1 MVVSMAAGAERR
13 ARGSFR
19 ILATGSN
26 LTAATR
32 HHAIT
37 PSRRY
42 AITANRLDRLD
53 RLDREIPGGAVHL
66 EYTPEQQQLRTELR
80 AYFAELV
87 PEDVYAR
94 YEDPAAQKRFYR
106 ETIRRL
112 GADGWLG
119 VGWPKEYGGRGMT
132 PMDQFIFFDEAAQAV
147 VPLPLMALNTVG
159 PTIMQFG
166 TDEQKAYF
174 LPRILAGEIDF
185 AIGYSEPDAGTDLA
199 ALTCKAV
206 REGDEETGT
215 YVVNGQ
221 KIWTTNGDTA
231 DWVWLAVRT
240 DPDAPAHKGIT
251 MLLVPTSDP
260 GYSCTLINTLASHD
274 TTASYYEDIRV
285 PAARRVG
292 QENKG
297 WRLITNQL
305 NHERVTLAAH
315 GTMAIRALH
324 DVQRWAASTKLAD
337 GRRVIDL
344 SWVRGRLARTHAR
357 LDAMK
362 LLNWQMVNAVES
374 GTLTPQDASAVKVYG
389 SEARRDA
396 YAWLMEIVGA
406 AGPLKDG
413 SAGAVLHGELERGYR
428 SAVIFTFGGGNNEIQ
443 REIISWIGLGMPR
456 VRR

>member
-1 MVVSMAAGAERR
+1 M
-13 ARGSFR
+13 
-19 ILATGSN
+19 
-26 LTAATR
+26 
-32 HHAIT
+32 
-37 PSRRY
+37 
-42 AITANRLDRLD
+42 
-53 RLDREIPGGAVHL
+53 HL
-66 EYTPEQQQLRTELR
+66 EYTPEQQRLRAELR
-80 AYFAELV
+80 DYFAGLV
-87 PEDVYAR
+87 PDNAYAR
-94 YEDPAAQKRFYR
+94 HDDPAARKDFYR
-106 ETIRRL
+106 RTIRTL
-112 GADGWLG
+112 GADRWLG
-119 VGWPKEYGGRGMT
+119 IGWPAEFGGRGMT
-132 PMDQFIFFDEAAQAV
+132 PMAQFIFFDEAAQAG

-174 LPRILAGEIDF
+174 LPKILAGEIDF

-199 ALTCKAV
+199 ALKTRAV
-206 REGDEETGT
+206 RDGDT

-240 DPDAPAHKGIT
+240 DPDAPPHKGIS
-251 MLLVPTSDP
+251 MLLVPTADP
-260 GYSCTLINTLASHD
+260 GYSCTVINTLASHD
-274 TTASYYEDIRV
+274 TTASYYDDVRV
-285 PAARRVG
+285 PVTRRVG
-292 QENKG
+292 EENKG
-297 WRLITNQL
+297 WRLITTQL

-324 DVQRWAASTKLAD
+324 DVQRWAADTKLSD

-344 SWVRGRLARTHAR
+344 GWVRGRLARVHTR

-362 LLNWQMVNAVES
+362 LLNWRMVDAVQR

-396 YAWLMEIVGA
+396 YAWLMEVTAA
-406 AGPLKDG
+406 AGPLKEG

>member
-1 MVVSMAAGAERR
+1 M
-13 ARGSFR
+13 
-19 ILATGSN
+19 
-26 LTAATR
+26 
-32 HHAIT
+32 H
-37 PSRRY
+37 
-42 AITANRLDRLD
+42 LD
-53 RLDREIPGGAVHL
+53 H
-66 EYTPEQQQLRTELR
+66 TPEQQRLRTELR

-87 PEDVYAR
+87 PDNVYAR
-94 YEDPAAQKRFYR
+94 YADPAAQKRFYR
-106 ETIRRL
+106 ATIRRL

-119 VGWPKEYGGRGMT
+119 VGWPEEYGGRGMT
-132 PMDQFIFFDEAAQAV
+132 AMEQFIFFDEAAQAG

-159 PTIMQFG
+159 PTIMRYG

-174 LPRILAGEIDF
+174 LPRVLSGEIDF

-199 ALTCKAV
+199 SLRTRAM
-206 REGDEETGT
+206 RDGDE
-215 YVVNGQ
+215 YVVTGQ

-240 DPDAPAHKGIT
+240 DPEAPPHKGIT

-260 GYSCTLINTLASHD
+260 GYSCTVIRTLASHD

-285 PAARRVG
+285 PVSRRVG
-292 QENKG
+292 EENEG

-324 DVQRWAASTKLAD
+324 DVQRWARETKLAD
-337 GRRVIDL
+337 GRRVADL
-344 SWVRGRLARTHAR
+344 SWVRRLLARTHVR
-357 LDAMK
+357 LDALK
-362 LLNWQMVNAVES
+362 LLNWQMVTAVQD

-396 YAWLMEIVGA
+396 YAWLMEIVAA
-406 AGPLKDG
+406 AGPLKEG

-443 REIISWIGLGMPR
+443 REIISWLGLRMPR

>member
-1 MVVSMAAGAERR
+1 M
-13 ARGSFR
+13 
-19 ILATGSN
+19 
-26 LTAATR
+26 
-32 HHAIT
+32 
-37 PSRRY
+37 
-42 AITANRLDRLD
+42 
-53 RLDREIPGGAVHL
+53 HL
-66 EYTPEQQQLRTELR
+66 EYTPEQQQLRAELR

-87 PEDVYAR
+87 PQDERAR
-94 YEDPAAQKRFYR
+94 HTDPAAQKRFYR
-106 ETIRRL
+106 KTIRRL

-119 VGWPKEYGGRGMT
+119 VGWPVEYGGRGMSAVE
-132 PMDQFIFFDEAAQAV
+132 QFIFFDEAAQAA

-159 PTIMQFG
+159 PTLMRFG
-166 TDEQKAYF
+166 TDEQKACF
-174 LPRILAGEIDF
+174 LPRILSGEIDF

-199 ALTCKAV
+199 ALKCRAV

-240 DPDAPAHKGIT
+240 DPAAPPHKGIT
-251 MLLVPTSDP
+251 LLLVPTSDP
-260 GYSCTLINTLASHD
+260 GYSCTLITTLASHD
-274 TTASYYEDIRV
+274 TTASHYEDVRV
-285 PAARRVG
+285 PASRRVG
-292 QENKG
+292 RENEG

-324 DVQRWAASTKLAD
+324 DVQRWAAGTKLAD

-344 SWVRGRLARTHAR
+344 PWVRSRLARTHVR

-362 LLNWQMVNAVES
+362 LMNWQMVSAVQD
-374 GTLTPQDASAVKVYG
+374 GVLTPQDASAVKVYG

-396 YAWLMEIVGA
+396 YAWLMEVVAA
-406 AGPLKDG
+406 AGPLKEG
-413 SAGAVLHGELERGYR
+413 SAGAVLRGELERGYR
-428 SAVIFTFGGGNNEIQ
+428 SAVVFTFGGGNNEIQ
-443 REIISWIGLGMPR
+443 REIIAWIGLGMPR

>member
-1 MVVSMAAGAERR
+1 MH
-13 ARGSFR
+13 
-19 ILATGSN
+19 LA
-26 LTAATR
+26 
-32 HHAIT
+32 
-37 PSRRY
+37 
-42 AITANRLDRLD
+42 
-53 RLDREIPGGAVHL
+53 
-66 EYTPEQQQLRTELR
+66 YTPEQQRLRAELR
-80 AYFAELV
+80 AYFATLV
-87 PEDVYAR
+87 PDNVYAR
-94 YEDPAAQKRFYR
+94 YAEPAAQKRFYR
-106 ETIRRL
+106 DTVRRL

-119 VGWPKEYGGRGMT
+119 VGWPEEYGGRGLT
-132 PMDQFIFFDEAAQAV
+132 PMEQFIFFDEAAQAG

-159 PTIMQFG
+159 PTIMRFG
-166 TDEQKAYF
+166 TEEQKARF
-174 LPRILAGEIDF
+174 LPGILSGKIDF
-185 AIGYSEPDAGTDLA
+185 AIGYSEPEAGTDLA
-199 ALTCKAV
+199 ALRTRAV
-206 REGDEETGT
+206 REGDT

-240 DPDAPAHKGIT
+240 DPDAPPHKGIT
-251 MLLVPTSDP
+251 MLLVPTGDP

-274 TTASYYEDIRV
+274 TAASHYENIRV
-285 PAARRVG
+285 PVSHRVG
-292 QENKG
+292 EENQG

-324 DVQRWAASTKLAD
+324 DVQRWAAGTKLAD

-344 SWVRGRLARTHAR
+344 GWVRALLARTHTR

-362 LLNWQMVNAVES
+362 LLNWQMVTAVQE

-396 YAWLMEIVGA
+396 YAWLMEVVGS
-406 AGPLKDG
+406 AGALKEG

-443 REIISWIGLGMPR
+443 REIIAWIGLGMPR

>member
-1 MVVSMAAGAERR
+1 M
-13 ARGSFR
+13 
-19 ILATGSN
+19 
-26 LTAATR
+26 
-32 HHAIT
+32 
-37 PSRRY
+37 
-42 AITANRLDRLD
+42 
-53 RLDREIPGGAVHL
+53 HL
-66 EYTPEQQQLRTELR
+66 EYTPEQQQLRAELR
-80 AYFAELV
+80 SYFADLI
-87 PEDVYAR
+87 PDDATAR
-94 YEDPAAQKRFYR
+94 HTDPAAQKRFYR

-112 GADGWLG
+112 GTDGWLG
-119 VGWPKEYGGRGMT
+119 VGWPEEYGGRGLT
-132 PMDQFIFFDEAAQAV
+132 PMEQYVFFDEAAQAN

-159 PTIMQFG
+159 PTIMRYG

-174 LPRILAGEIDF
+174 LPRILSGELDF

-199 ALTCKAV
+199 ALKTRAV
-206 REGDEETGT
+206 RDGDT

-240 DPDAPAHKGIT
+240 DPDAPPHKGIT

-274 TTASYYEDIRV
+274 TTASYYENIRV
-285 PAARRVG
+285 PVSRRVG
-292 QENKG
+292 EENKG

-315 GTMAIRALH
+315 GTMAVRALH
-324 DVQRWAASTKLAD
+324 DVQRWAMDTKLAD

-344 SWVRGRLARTHAR
+344 NWVRGRLARTHTR

-362 LLNWQMVNAVES
+362 LLNWQMVTALQN

-396 YAWLMEIVGA
+396 YGWLMEIVGS
-406 AGPLKDG
+406 AGPLKEG
-413 SAGAVLHGELERGYR
+413 SAGEVLHGELERGYR

>member
-1 MVVSMAAGAERR
+1 M
-13 ARGSFR
+13 
-19 ILATGSN
+19 
-26 LTAATR
+26 
-32 HHAIT
+32 H
-37 PSRRY
+37 
-42 AITANRLDRLD
+42 LD
-53 RLDREIPGGAVHL
+53 H
-66 EYTPEQQQLRTELR
+66 TPEQQRLRTELR

-87 PEDVYAR
+87 PDTAR
-94 YEDPAAQKRFYR
+94 ARHADPAEQKRFYR

-112 GADGWLG
+112 GADGRLG
-119 VGWPKEYGGRGMT
+119 MGWPKAYGGHGLTAME
-132 PMDQFIFFDEAAQAV
+132 QFIFFDEAAQAG

-159 PTIMQFG
+159 PTIMRFG

-174 LPRILAGEIDF
+174 LPRILSGEIDF

-199 ALTCKAV
+199 ALRTRAV
-206 REGDEETGT
+206 RDGDD

-240 DPDAPAHKGIT
+240 DPAAPAHKGIT

-260 GYSCTLINTLASHD
+260 GYSCTLINTLAGHD
-274 TTASYYEDIRV
+274 TTASYYENVRV
-285 PAARRVG
+285 PVSRRVG
-292 QENKG
+292 PENLG

-315 GTMAIRALH
+315 GTMAVRALH
-324 DVQRWAASTKLAD
+324 DVQRWAGETKLAD

-344 SWVRGRLARTHAR
+344 PWVRRRLAQTHVR
-357 LDAMK
+357 LDALK
-362 LLNWQMVNAVES
+362 LLNWQMVQAVQD

-396 YAWLMEIVGA
+396 YAWLMEIVA
-406 AGPLKDG
+406 APAALKEG

-443 REIISWIGLGMPR
+443 REIISWTGLGMPR

>member
-1 MVVSMAAGAERR
+1 M
-13 ARGSFR
+13 
-19 ILATGSN
+19 
-26 LTAATR
+26 
-32 HHAIT
+32 H
-37 PSRRY
+37 
-42 AITANRLDRLD
+42 LD
-53 RLDREIPGGAVHL
+53 H
-66 EYTPEQQQLRTELR
+66 TPEQQRLRTELR

-87 PEDVYAR
+87 PDNAYAR
-94 YEDPAAQKRFYR
+94 YTDPAEQKRFYR
-106 ETIRRL
+106 ATIRRL

-119 VGWPKEYGGRGMT
+119 VGWPEEYGGRGLTAME
-132 PMDQFIFFDEAAQAV
+132 QFIFFDEAAQAG

-159 PTIMQFG
+159 PTIMRYG

-174 LPRILAGEIDF
+174 LPRVLSGEIDF
-185 AIGYSEPDAGTDLA
+185 AIGYSEPGAGTDLA
-199 ALTCKAV
+199 SLRTRAV
-206 REGDEETGT
+206 REGDE

-240 DPDAPAHKGIT
+240 DPGAPPHKGIT

-260 GYSCTLINTLASHD
+260 GYSCTLIRTLASHD
-274 TTASYYEDIRV
+274 TTASYYENVRV
-285 PAARRVG
+285 PVSRRVG
-292 QENKG
+292 AENEG

-324 DVQRWAASTKLAD
+324 DVRRWTLETKLAD
-337 GRRVIDL
+337 GRRVADL
-344 SWVRGRLARTHAR
+344 PWVRRLLARTHTR
-357 LDAMK
+357 LDALK
-362 LLNWQMVNAVES
+362 LLNWQMVTAVQD

-396 YAWLMEIVGA
+396 YAWLMEILAA
-406 AGPLKDG
+406 AGPLKEG
-413 SAGAVLHGELERGYR
+413 SAGTVLHGELERGYR

-443 REIISWIGLGMPR
+443 REIISWLGLGMPR

>member
-1 MVVSMAAGAERR
+1 M
-13 ARGSFR
+13 
-19 ILATGSN
+19 
-26 LTAATR
+26 
-32 HHAIT
+32 H
-37 PSRRY
+37 
-42 AITANRLDRLD
+42 LD
-53 RLDREIPGGAVHL
+53 H
-66 EYTPEQQQLRTELR
+66 TPEQQRLRTELR
-80 AYFAELV
+80 AYFAGLV
-87 PEDVYAR
+87 PDHAAAR
-94 YEDPAAQKRFYR
+94 FADPAAQKRFYR
-106 ETIRRL
+106 DTIRRL
-112 GADGWLG
+112 GADRWLG
-119 VGWPKEYGGRGMT
+119 VGWPEEYGGRGLTAME
-132 PMDQFIFFDEAAQAV
+132 QFIFFDEAAQAG

-159 PTIMQFG
+159 PTLMRFG

-174 LPRILAGEIDF
+174 LPRILSGEIDF

-199 ALTCKAV
+199 SLKTRAV
-206 REGDEETGT
+206 RDGDE

-240 DPDAPAHKGIT
+240 DPGAPPHRGIT

-260 GYSCTLINTLASHD
+260 GYSCTVINTLASHD

-285 PAARRVG
+285 PVSRRVG
-292 QENKG
+292 AENQG

-315 GTMAIRALH
+315 GTTAIRALH
-324 DVQRWAASTKLAD
+324 DVQRWAAGTKLAD

-344 SWVRGRLARTHAR
+344 SWVRNRLARTHAE

-362 LLNWQMVNAVES
+362 LLNWRMVNAVQDGS
-374 GTLTPQDASAVKVYG
+374 LTPQDASAVKVYG

-396 YAWLMEIVGA
+396 YAWLMEIVAA
-406 AGPLKDG
+406 AGPLKEG

>member
-1 MVVSMAAGAERR
+1 M
-13 ARGSFR
+13 
-19 ILATGSN
+19 
-26 LTAATR
+26 
-32 HHAIT
+32 
-37 PSRRY
+37 
-42 AITANRLDRLD
+42 
-53 RLDREIPGGAVHL
+53 HL
-66 EYTPEQQQLRTELR
+66 EYTPEQQRLRTELR
-80 AYFAELV
+80 TYFAQLV
-87 PEDVYAR
+87 PEGAYTRHA
-94 YEDPAAQKRFYR
+94 DPAAQKRFYR
-106 ETIRRL
+106 TTIRRL

-119 VGWPKEYGGRGMT
+119 VGWPKEYGGRGLT
-132 PMDQFIFFDEAAQAV
+132 AIEQFVFFDEAAQAG

-166 TDEQKAYF
+166 TEEQKAYF
-174 LPRILAGEIDF
+174 LPRILSGELDF

-199 ALTCKAV
+199 SLKTRAV
-206 REGDEETGT
+206 RDGDH

-240 DPDAPAHKGIT
+240 DPDAPPHKGIT
-251 MLLVPTSDP
+251 MLLVPTTEP

-274 TTASYYEDIRV
+274 TTASYYENIRV
-285 PAARRVG
+285 PVSRRVG
-292 QENKG
+292 EENKG

-315 GTMAIRALH
+315 GTMAIRSLH
-324 DVQRWAASTKLAD
+324 NVQRWAMETKLAD

-344 SWVRGRLARTHAR
+344 PWVRRRLAQTHTR
-357 LDAMK
+357 LDALK
-362 LLNWQMVNAVES
+362 LLNWRMVSALQE

-396 YAWLMEIVGA
+396 YAWLMEIVAA
-406 AGPLKDG
+406 AGALKEG
-413 SAGAVLHGELERGYR
+413 SAGTVLHGELERGYR

>member
-1 MVVSMAAGAERR
+1 M
-13 ARGSFR
+13 
-19 ILATGSN
+19 
-26 LTAATR
+26 
-32 HHAIT
+32 
-37 PSRRY
+37 
-42 AITANRLDRLD
+42 
-53 RLDREIPGGAVHL
+53 HL
-66 EYTPEQQQLRTELR
+66 EYTPAQNRLRAELR

-87 PEDVYAR
+87 PEDVHTRYA
-94 YEDPAAQKRFYR
+94 DPAAQKRFYR
-106 ETIRRL
+106 ETVRRL
-112 GADGWLG
+112 GGDGWLG
-119 VGWPKEYGGRGMT
+119 VGWPTEFGGRGLT
-132 PMDQFIFFDEAAQAV
+132 PMEQFIFFDEAAQAG

-159 PTIMQFG
+159 PTIMRFG

-174 LPRILAGEIDF
+174 LPRILSGEIDF

-199 ALTCKAV
+199 ALKTRAV
-206 REGDEETGT
+206 RDGDETTGT
-215 YVVNGQ
+215 YTVNGQ

-240 DPDAPAHKGIT
+240 ATPEEGVPLHKGIT

-260 GYSCTLINTLASHD
+260 GYSCTIINTLASHD
-274 TTASYYEDIRV
+274 TTASYYDNVRV
-285 PAARRVG
+285 PASRRVG
-292 QENKG
+292 EENKG

-324 DVQRWAASTKLAD
+324 DVQRWAAATPLAD

-344 SWVRGRLARTHAR
+344 PWVRRTLARTHAR

-362 LLNWQMVNAVES
+362 LLNWQMVNAVQH

-396 YAWLMEIVGA
+396 YAALMEVVAA
-406 AGPLKDG
+406 AGALKEG
-413 SAGAVLHGELERGYR
+413 SAGTVLHGELERGYR

>member
-1 MVVSMAAGAERR
+1 M
-13 ARGSFR
+13 
-19 ILATGSN
+19 
-26 LTAATR
+26 
-32 HHAIT
+32 
-37 PSRRY
+37 
-42 AITANRLDRLD
+42 
-53 RLDREIPGGAVHL
+53 HL
-66 EYTPEQQQLRTELR
+66 EYTPEQQRLRAELR

-87 PEDVYAR
+87 PDRAAALPHGPEGTGGAPVA
-94 YEDPAAQKRFYR
+94 DPAAQKRFYR
-106 ETIRRL
+106 DTVRRL

-119 VGWPKEYGGRGMT
+119 VGWPKEYGGRGLS
-132 PMDQFIFFDEAAQAV
+132 PMEQFIFFDEAAQGG

-159 PTIMQFG
+159 PTLMRYG

-174 LPRILAGEIDF
+174 LPKILSGEIDF

-199 ALTCKAV
+199 ALRTRAV
-206 REGDEETGT
+206 RDGDA

-240 DPDAPAHKGIT
+240 DPGAPPHKGIS

-260 GYSCTLINTLASHD
+260 GYSCTVINTLASHD
-274 TTASYYEDIRV
+274 TTASYYENIRV
-285 PAARRVG
+285 PVSRRVG
-292 QENKG
+292 EENQG

-315 GTMAIRALH
+315 GAMAIRALR
-324 DVQRWAASTKLAD
+324 DVQRWAADTKLAD

-344 SWVRGRLARTHAR
+344 GWVRGRLARTHTR

-362 LLNWQMVNAVES
+362 LLNWQMVNAVQED
-374 GTLTPQDASAVKVYG
+374 TLTPQDASAVKVYG

-396 YAWLMEIVGA
+396 YAWLMEVVGA
-406 AGPLKDG
+406 AGPLKEG

>member
-1 MVVSMAAGAERR
+1 M
-13 ARGSFR
+13 
-19 ILATGSN
+19 
-26 LTAATR
+26 
-32 HHAIT
+32 
-37 PSRRY
+37 
-42 AITANRLDRLD
+42 
-53 RLDREIPGGAVHL
+53 HL
-66 EYTPEQQQLRTELR
+66 EYTPEQQRLRTELR

-87 PEDVYAR
+87 PGNAYAR
-94 YEDPAAQKRFYR
+94 HGDPAAQKRFYR

-112 GADGWLG
+112 GTDGWLG
-119 VGWPKEYGGRGMT
+119 VGWPEEYGGRGLTAME
-132 PMDQFIFFDEAAQAV
+132 QFIFFDEAAQAG

-159 PTIMQFG
+159 PTIMQYG

-174 LPRILAGEIDF
+174 LPRILSGEIDF
-185 AIGYSEPDAGTDLA
+185 AIGYSEPGAGTDLA
-199 ALTCKAV
+199 SLRTRAV
-206 REGDEETGT
+206 REGDT

-240 DPDAPAHKGIT
+240 DPDAPPHKGIT

-274 TTASYYEDIRV
+274 TTASYYEDVRV
-285 PAARRVG
+285 PVSRRVG
-292 QENKG
+292 AENQG

-324 DVQRWAASTKLAD
+324 DVQRWSTETKLAD
-337 GRRVIDL
+337 GRRVADL
-344 SWVRGRLARTHAR
+344 PWVRRLLARTHAR
-357 LDAMK
+357 LDALK
-362 LLNWQMVNAVES
+362 LLNWQMVSAVQD

-396 YAWLMEIVGA
+396 YAWLMEIVA
-406 AGPLKDG
+406 APGTLKEG

>member
-1 MVVSMAAGAERR
+1 M
-13 ARGSFR
+13 
-19 ILATGSN
+19 
-26 LTAATR
+26 
-32 HHAIT
+32 
-37 PSRRY
+37 
-42 AITANRLDRLD
+42 
-53 RLDREIPGGAVHL
+53 HL

-87 PEDVYAR
+87 PDQAYAR
-94 YEDPAAQKRFYR
+94 YEDPAEQKRFYR
-106 ETIRRL
+106 ETVGRL
-112 GADGWLG
+112 GSDGWLG
-119 VGWPKEYGGRGMT
+119 VGWPKEYGGRGLT
-132 PMDQFIFFDEAAQAV
+132 PMEQFIFFDEAAQAG

-174 LPRILAGEIDF
+174 LPKILAGEIDF
-185 AIGYSEPDAGTDLA
+185 AIGYSEPEAGTDLA
-199 ALTCKAV
+199 ALKTRAV
-206 REGDEETGT
+206 RDGDT

-240 DPDAPAHKGIT
+240 TVPEEGVAPHKGIT

-260 GYSCTLINTLASHD
+260 GYSCTVINTLASHD
-274 TTASYYEDIRV
+274 TTASYYENVRV
-285 PAARRVG
+285 PVSHRVG
-292 QENKG
+292 EEGKG

-324 DVQRWAASTKLAD
+324 DVQRWAAGTKLAD
-337 GRRVIDL
+337 GRRVLDL
-344 SWVRGRLARTHAR
+344 GWVKQRLARTHTR

-362 LLNWQMVNAVES
+362 LLNWQMVNAVQH

-396 YAWLMEIVGA
+396 YAWLMEVVGA
-406 AGPLKDG
+406 AGALKEG